1 MLPAGPRLISSDSES
16 VLEIFNIDTNE
27 RTNRQHHDQQVC
39 FADNNNDDGNDGT
52 DLGVEGEVE
61 VDGVQLQEICP
72 HLGLD
77 FIRDGFALGLQVG
90 HQTLVAQDVVPG
102 EKYLNGI

>member
-1 MLPAGPRLISSDSES
+1 MHI
-16 VLEIFNIDTNE
+16 ITFNIDTNE
-27 RTNRQHHDQQVC
+27 LTNTQHHDLQAC
-39 FADNNNDDGNDGT
+39 FADNDNDDSYDGT

-72 HLGLD
+72 HLGLH
-77 FIRDGFALGLQVG
+77 FIRDGLAPGLEIR